1 MLIFVFLALLL
12 FAECLLVLCS
22 AVFLIQA
29 IVAVIKRDETENS
42 FCQNCCVL
50 LGFWLL
56 ECFIVDIWDKSDVW
70 KMNYTGTHKAI
81 AVILMIAVI
90 LCVGNALIRALTG
103 QNKKLFPAHIASLV
117 FLVIAVAGCFVMRMD
132 AFNIEQKMEVTYYD
146 SRGYE
151 DNNYDD
157 REDEDVSLANVTKN
171 TIFTITDEAVNIGTK
186 VANNSSVAK
195 TNVLTKYTGGVVNF
209 GVCALIILVL
219 VIVLL
224 FLNIGSVRT
233 FAAGICA
240 DSSHMIK
247 QIVVSVLS
255 VIILVAVYILL
266 NHAYSG
272 LEDTVSK
279 FCTSAKEKYDSTYE
293 ADLSFDITMK
303 FGFILM
309 IVLQVAYVIG
319 AVLQNILLGMAKQ
332 NVPQP
337 EIGQNYSYYN
347 NAGNNMNPGMNYGN
361 NNVNPGMNYGNNNV
375 NPGMNYGNN
384 NVNPGMNYGNNNVNA
399 GMNYENNDG
408 CNETVQNPDAYAQQ
422 QYAEQTTAAAGEEVQ
437 KICPNCG
444 MANNPE
450 NKFCKK
456 CGSPLG

>member
-1 MLIFVFLALLL
+1 MLIFVFLAFLL

-132 AFNIEQKMEVTYYD
+132 AFNIEKKVEVTYYD

-171 TIFTITDEAVNIGTK
+171 TIFTITNDAVNIGTK

-240 DSSHMIK
+240 DRSHMIK

-279 FCTSAKEKYDSTYE
+279 FCTSAKEKYEGTYE

-337 EIGQNYSYYN
+337 EIGQNYGYCN
-347 NAGNNMNPGMNYGN
+347 NAGNNM
-361 NNVNPGMNYGNNNV
+361 

-444 MANNPE
+444 TANNPE
-450 NKFCKK
+450 NKFCRK
-456 CGSPLG
+456 CGSQLG